1 MSHYIIFE
9 VGPYQ
14 LDAKAWRKTFPPK
27 KMEIRKSS
35 AYI

>member
-9 VGPYQ
+9 AGPYQ

-27 KMEIRKSS
+27 KMEIRKK
-35 AYI
+35 